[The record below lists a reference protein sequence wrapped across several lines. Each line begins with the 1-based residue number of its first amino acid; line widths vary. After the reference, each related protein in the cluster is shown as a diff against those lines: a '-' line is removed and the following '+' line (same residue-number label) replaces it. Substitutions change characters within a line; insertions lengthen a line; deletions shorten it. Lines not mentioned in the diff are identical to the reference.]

1 MFYAQKTI
9 FLLRLVLQN
18 IIKPQNKMRLLLLH
32 QADHLAA
39 VALSGLQKIENL
51 TTTAAEDLPAAAILA
66 ANFDAVL
73 WLAGAVPI
81 EEASPAAEQLARFS
95 GKVLAVGAA
104 HFALA
109 KYYGT
114 VISQTNDV
122 RRQAALLQTN
132 NNDNLLHHLPRQE
145 MINLLL
151 PQFSIQQLP
160 NTLSPLAKSP
170 EGIILAWKHRNSPK
184 QGLCFHPFS
193 KQWQPQGT
201 TLVSTWLNI

>member
-1 MFYAQKTI
+1 
-9 FLLRLVLQN
+9 
-18 IIKPQNKMRLLLLH
+18 MRLLLLH

-39 VALSGLQKIENL
+39 VALSELQKIATL
-51 TTTAAEDLPAAAILA
+51 ATTATEDLPAAAILA

-81 EEASPAAEQLARFS
+81 EEASPTAEQLAQFS
-95 GKVLAVGAA
+95 GKVLAIGAA

-114 VISQTNDV
+114 TISQTNNYN
-122 RRQAALLQTN
+122 RQTPLLQTN
-132 NNDNLLHHLPRQE
+132 NNDKLLHHLPRQE
-145 MINLLL
+145 MISLLL

-170 EGIILAWKHRNSPK
+170 EGLILAWKHRNSPK
-184 QGLCFHPFS
+184 QGICFHPFAT
-193 KQWQPQGT
+193 KWQHQG
-201 TLVSTWLNI
+201 LVLINIWLTV